1 MCHISL
7 SHPLQQGCPKA
18 LCWGISSLQYTLLP
32 WVKLSTHT
40 ASHITADDAELYLL
54 FPPVDPTI
62 LAPLSK
68 SLQAWPLS
76 HPGESISLLQ
86 YKYQNCLLISHPIQG
101 CEKSGCYFWWPAIL
115 FYVAS
120 VSLSCNFTIYSVRK
134 IRLNLTQYINQLL
147 VRAMGISDL
156 NYCNACLVALPSC
169 PLKHLEMVQKLA
181 THGLPNGNQITVAC
195 LQSHIGVCTQIL
207 ELSHI
212 GLCSLSAPAFLQE
225 CCLALPS
232 LYMSQS
238 QSRLFLF
245 VVPLW

>member
-101 CEKSGCYFWWPAIL
+101 CEKSGCYFWVLMGLMSSSVLTEWSSKPRKGLSTGIPTKFL
-115 FYVAS
+115 FIFFPFSIHTRTSSHFICGLGIALQLIPQLKCTKP
-120 VSLSCNFTIYSVRK
+120 VSLSAKLVISTWMFFELRGWRRINLGYSILQLSIVHTYDSERQYYNMREKWLIWGLDHNKK
-134 IRLNLTQYINQLL
+134 I
-147 VRAMGISDL
+147 
-156 NYCNACLVALPSC
+156 
-169 PLKHLEMVQKLA
+169 
-181 THGLPNGNQITVAC
+181 QIA
-195 LQSHIGVCTQIL
+195 
-207 ELSHI
+207 
-212 GLCSLSAPAFLQE
+212 
-225 CCLALPS
+225 
-232 LYMSQS
+232 
-238 QSRLFLF
+238 
-245 VVPLW
+245 